1 MKKFLIIDLEATC
14 AEGKE
19 RENYR
24 RASESIELGWV
35 VVNPLYEIE
44 KEGDELIK
52 PVRNPILTKFCT
64 TLTGIAQSDIDLAPT
79 FPFIMERLKGY
90 LGGNLQ
96 SNYILGSWGDY
107 DNAQLIRDCAFH
119 SYSYP
124 FGLYINL
131 KNVFAIKRKI
141 VPCGLQ
147 KALEIC
153 GLTFEG
159 QPHCGLDDAKNVV
172 RIVKQEK
179 LIDLIQINL

>member
-14 AEGKE
+14 EEGKE
-19 RENYR
+19 RDNYR
-24 RASESIELGWV
+24 KTSESIEIGWV
-35 VVNPLYEIE
+35 VVNSLYEIE
-44 KEGDELIK
+44 EEGDELIK

-64 TLTGIAQSDIDLAPT
+64 TLTRIAQSDVDSAPT
-79 FPFIMERLKGY
+79 FPYIMERLKGI
-90 LGGNLQ
+90 LGNLQ
-96 SNYILGSWGDY
+96 SDYILGSWGDY

-131 KNVFAIKRKI
+131 KNVFAIKKKI
-141 VPCGLQ
+141 APCGLQ

-153 GLTFEG
+153 DLTFEG
-159 QPHCGLDDAKNVV
+159 QPHCGLDDAKNVA
-172 RIVKQEK
+172 RIFIQEK